1 MPGQP
6 ASLDF
11 GPKIATPFF
20 AGELKAGI
28 GQEAIDQYLP
38 AARKLAPNVHRGTLK
53 SALERDVK
61 LATSDEKKKLDPSK
75 AFSEQVDGAIQDTDD
90 SRTIMELRKLQPL
103 TKEVD
108 RFVEEEVKS
117 AAVNLAVCDQALGEI
132 GTASDQASIDAIV
145 NKYGGTGGRLHQAR
159 AQAMTTSRDRA
170 FQVSVKGEEIDG
182 LVARW
187 IDRDATARR
196 EKSWNAVEREKDK
209 LNVKVDTEWE
219 RLLKSTEPADMRKL
233 AELENKA
240 AGHLDKLLEGVPQ
253 HLRTNDTVDQ
263 YKKQRLKD
271 LKIKF
276 GKIEFTDP
284 ARWLALKTSEG
295 LIKSAES
302 KLGVEIGADGKVIRR
317 IAENNKEVE
326 TEKKARDL
334 LLEQKL
340 MDEGNILSS
349 LMKSEL
355 GVEVTSKALKDKGLQ
370 ASVKSGRRGAIERV
384 GARMD
389 SLQYQRE
396 LQEAAKKQADSKLG
410 TRTKKYRV
418 GIGTPVRTAKW
429 LFGSVRGGDATTKVL
444 DEGVI
449 HAEAAGLA
457 ILAVKG
463 MDKLTDMIHL
473 KEMATQRA
481 LDLAPENLKT
491 ALGLAKTTAETFVG
505 QVGAG
510 NIPGG
515 DASIGQ
521 QNSAWNMVHQAKDLI
536 NNAPRVIENLK
547 KTGSIVNTLAPYAAV
562 AAAAGRERASRI
574 WQAAGRIGKKQS

>member
-1 MPGQP
+1 MPGQAP
-6 ASLDF
+6 SAEF
-11 GPKIATPFF
+11 GTKMATPF
-20 AGELKAGI
+20 AGELKSGI
-28 GQEAIDQYLP
+28 GQSAVDQYLP

-53 SALERDVK
+53 STLERDVK
-61 LATSDEKKKLDPSK
+61 LATSNEKMKLDPSK
-75 AFSEQVDGAIQDTDD
+75 AFSEQVDEAIQDTDD
-90 SRTIMELRKLQPL
+90 SRTISELRKLQPL

-108 RFVEEEVKS
+108 HFVEEEVKS

-132 GTASDQASIDAIV
+132 GTAGDQASIDAIV
-145 NKYGGTGGRLHQAR
+145 NKYGGTGGRLNQAR

-170 FQVSVKGEEIDG
+170 LQVSIKGEEIDG
-182 LVARW
+182 IAARW

-196 EKSWNAVEREKDK
+196 EKSWNALEREKDK
-209 LNVKVDTEWE
+209 LNVKVDTEWK
-219 RLLKSTEPADMRKL
+219 RLLKSTEPADMKKL

-240 AGHLDKLLEGVPQ
+240 AERLDKLLEGVPQ

-263 YKKQRLKD
+263 YKAERLND
-271 LKIKF
+271 LKFKI
-276 GKIEFTDP
+276 GKKEVTDP
-284 ARWLALKTSEG
+284 ARWLALKASEG

-334 LLEQKL
+334 LLELKL

-396 LQEAAKKQADSKLG
+396 LQEAAEKQADSRLG

-418 GIGTPVRTAKW
+418 EAIGTPVRTAKW
-429 LFGSVRGGDATTKVL
+429 LFGSVRGGDATNKAL

-457 ILAVKG
+457 VLTAAAMEKG
-463 MDKLTDMIHL
+463 SEALTWL
-473 KEMATQRA
+473 GGKAGEVVG
-481 LDLAPENLKT
+481 LAPEKVQHYITTATNAASEFTKDANSMNVPGGNE
-491 ALGLAKTTAETFVG
+491 ALG
-505 QVGAG
+505 
-510 NIPGG
+510 
-515 DASIGQ
+515 D
-521 QNSAWNMVHQAKDLI
+521 QNSAWKWAKRWKFVEDHGKT
-536 NNAPRVIENLK
+536 VVDTLK
-547 KTGSIVNTLAPYAAV
+547 GSGSVVNYLAPYAAI

-574 WQAAGRIGKKQS
+574 WQAAKRIGKKQS

>member
-1 MPGQP
+1 
-6 ASLDF
+6 
-11 GPKIATPFF
+11 
-20 AGELKAGI
+20 
-28 GQEAIDQYLP
+28 
-38 AARKLAPNVHRGTLK
+38 
-53 SALERDVK
+53 
-61 LATSDEKKKLDPSK
+61 
-75 AFSEQVDGAIQDTDD
+75 
-90 SRTIMELRKLQPL
+90 
-103 TKEVD
+103 
-108 RFVEEEVKS
+108 
-117 AAVNLAVCDQALGEI
+117 
-132 GTASDQASIDAIV
+132 
-145 NKYGGTGGRLHQAR
+145 
-159 AQAMTTSRDRA
+159 
-170 FQVSVKGEEIDG
+170 
-182 LVARW
+182 
-187 IDRDATARR
+187 
-196 EKSWNAVEREKDK
+196 VEREKDK

>member
-6 ASLDF
+6 AAAEF
-11 GPKIATPFF
+11 GTKMATPFV
-20 AGELKAGI
+20 GELKSGI
-28 GQEAIDQYLP
+28 GQSAVDQYLP

-75 AFSEQVDGAIQDTDD
+75 AFSEQIDEAIQDTDD
-90 SRTIMELRKLQPL
+90 GKTIVELRKLQPL
-103 TKEVD
+103 TREVD

-132 GTASDQASIDAIV
+132 GAAGDQASIDAIV
-145 NKYGGTGGRLHQAR
+145 SRYGGTGGRLHQAR

-170 FQVSVKGEEIDG
+170 LQVSVKGEEIDG
-182 LVARW
+182 IAARW

-219 RLLKSTEPADMRKL
+219 RLLKSTEPADMKKL
-233 AELENKA
+233 AELENRA
-240 AGHLDKLLEGVPQ
+240 AERLDKLLEGVPQ

-263 YKKQRLKD
+263 YKAKRLKD
-271 LKIKF
+271 LKFKI
-276 GKIEFTDP
+276 GKKEVTDP
-284 ARWLALKTSEG
+284 IRWAAFKASEG

-302 KLGVEIGADGKVIRR
+302 KLGVKIGEDGKVIRR
-317 IAENNKEVE
+317 ITADNADELAGR
-326 TEKKARDL
+326 TEGHLDL
-334 LLEQKL
+334 TSELA
-340 MDEGNILSS
+340 DTGNILSS

-389 SLQYQRE
+389 SLQHQRE
-396 LQEAAKKQADSKLG
+396 LQEAAEKQADSKLG

-418 GIGTPVRTAKW
+418 EAIGTPVRTAKW

-449 HAEAAGLA
+449 HAEAAA
-457 ILAVKG
+457 LAVATAAAMEKG
-463 MDKLTDMIHL
+463 S
-473 KEMATQRA
+473 EA
-481 LDLAPENLKT
+481 LAWLGGKAGEVVSLAPDKVQHYV
-491 ALGLAKTTAETFVG
+491 TTATNAASEFTKN
-505 QVGAG
+505 AG
-510 NIPGG
+510 SMNITGG
-515 DASIGQ
+515 NEAIGD
-521 QNSAWNMVHQAKDLI
+521 QNSAWKWAKRWKFVADHGK
-536 NNAPRVIENLK
+536 VVVDTLK
-547 KTGSIVNTLAPYAAV
+547 GTGSATNFLAPYAAV
-562 AAAAGRERASRI
+562 AAATGRERASRI
-574 WQAAGRIGKKQS
+574 WQAAKRIGKKQS